1 MTIKTWVMVCLVA
14 LEIGLSGCS
23 LYPERLPAPWKRS
36 VSMNEPVD
44 AVPPILI
51 DELDGKRMLVMQAPN
66 SGWSITLD
74 KDERIATGIRVFITV
89 RRPDPAFMYPQA
101 IVDKR
106 VLTEIHAD
114 TEIELY
120 ARVLGF
126 DENTKGHGYG
136 LLVPVERFEE

>member
-1 MTIKTWVMVCLVA
+1 
-14 LEIGLSGCS
+14 
-23 LYPERLPAPWKRS
+23 
-36 VSMNEPVD
+36 MNEPVD
-44 AVPPILI
+44 AVPPTLI
-51 DELDGKRMLVMQAPN
+51 DELDGKRMLVMRAPN

-74 KDERIATGIRVFITV
+74 KDERIAAGMRVFITV

-126 DENTKGHGYG
+126 DEKTKGRGYG

>member
-1 MTIKTWVMVCLVA
+1 MTIKTWVMACLVA
-14 LEIGLSGCS
+14 LGIGLSGCS

-126 DENTKGHGYG
+126 DEKTKGRGYG
-136 LLVPVERFEE
+136 LLMPVERFEE